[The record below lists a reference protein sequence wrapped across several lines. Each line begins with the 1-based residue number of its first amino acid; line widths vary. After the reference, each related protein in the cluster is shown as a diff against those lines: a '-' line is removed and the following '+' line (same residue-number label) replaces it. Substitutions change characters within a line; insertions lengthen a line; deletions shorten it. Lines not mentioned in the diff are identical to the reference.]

1 MPCRNREA
9 IELCQEV
16 IRLAPNAA
24 DAYHTIGTIQEAMGN
39 PRKALDFY
47 MIAAHLPPKVC
58 RKPSVP
64 FCCLVTGLE
73 CCWDYLCDR
82 RACATKGLC
91 PPLLFQTTR
100 DVNRSSL
107 LAACVSADLAVEA

>member
-1 MPCRNREA
+1 MRLVPDAATAVSAPSTLKSLKLMRRNKEA

-47 MIAAHLPPKVC
+47 MIAAHLPPKVREC
-58 RKPSVP
+58 FALFLGSCLFLLSVVR
-64 FCCLVTGLE
+64 L
-73 CCWDYLCDR
+73 
-82 RACATKGLC
+82 
-91 PPLLFQTTR
+91 
-100 DVNRSSL
+100 
-107 LAACVSADLAVEA
+107 